1 MKTAKTFRS
10 VLAAAMVLVLCLCM
24 LPAAVSAAGDTAT
37 LTTTGYENAQDF
49 TTTAIGPITFTP
61 DKGTNSN
68 GPKYY
73 DSGSMFR
80 FYAANSLTI
89 SVGGGYTMTSI
100 VITGSSSYPIEES
113 YVTGATGTG
122 FESATVTLTPTADS
136 VVISKPGTSGNWRF
150 SQIVVSYQ
158 STGGGTVSVT
168 GVTLNTATAEI
179 EVGGSCAL
187 TATVAP
193 SNATNKAVTWT
204 STDETVATVSNGT
217 VTGLKAGTTTITA
230 TTVDGGKSATCVVTV
245 SNATISPISTALAA
259 SSGTFTVTGT
269 VTLVDG
275 KNIYIQDSTGGIDA
289 YFGTAPSDVA
299 VGDVLTVTGSRTA
312 YNGLPE
318 LASAAIVNKTAGT
331 PVTPKEVTIDAL
343 DDHVCELVT
352 VKNVTITEVFDN
364 NGGYSSP
371 SITVEDENGNE
382 VQIYKAVVGKTGGSW
397 DVKVGDKINVTAVV
411 GYFNKAQL
419 RNRTASDIVI
429 VPNTTETTAPA
440 TTAPATSAPATSAP
454 AGPTAAST
462 AAGTTSATTAGT
474 TPETGDNTGVMG
486 MVAVMVLAVT
496 GMVALVVGNKKRF
509 F

>member
-1 MKTAKTFRS
+1 MKIAKTLRS
-10 VLAAAMVLVLCLCM
+10 ALAVAVVLALCLCM

-37 LTTTGYENAQDF
+37 LTTSGYTNAQDF
-49 TTTAIGPITFTP
+49 ATTTIGPITFTP
-61 DKGTNSN
+61 DKGSNSN

-100 VITGSSSYPIEES
+100 VITGDSSKPIEEG
-113 YVTGATGTG
+113 YVTGATGSG
-122 FESATVTLTPTADS
+122 FGTSSVILTPTANS
-136 VVISKPGTSGNWRF
+136 VVISMPGTSGHWRF

-187 TATVAP
+187 TALVAP

-230 TTVDGGKSATCVVTV
+230 TTADGGKTASCAVTV

-269 VTLVDG
+269 VTLIDG
-275 KNIYIQDSTGGIDA
+275 ANIYIQDSTGGIDA
-289 YFGTAPSDVA
+289 YFGSAPSGVA
-299 VGDVLTVTGSRTA
+299 VGDVLTVTGNRTTFK
-312 YNGLPE
+312 GLPE
-318 LASAAIVNKTAGT
+318 LASATINNKTAGT
-331 PVTPKEVTIDAL
+331 PVTPVEVTIDAL
-343 DDHVCELVT
+343 DDHVCELVI

-371 SITVEDENGNE
+371 NITVEDENGNE
-382 VQIYKAVVGKTGGSW
+382 IQIYKAVMTKTGSSW

-411 GYFNKAQL
+411 GYYNKAQL

-429 VPNTTETTAPA
+429 VPNTIETTAPA
-440 TTAPATSAPATSAP
+440 TTAPATSAPAGS
-454 AGPTAAST
+454 TAAST

-474 TPETGDNTGVMG
+474 TPVTGDNTGVMG